1 MVKRGIITVGMLLA
15 WVLPSMVFAREYL
28 EINNPNFRPYPLAV
42 PGIKDLGTS
51 GEKLIND
58 GSEILRN
65 DLEIAGTFKLI
76 DPRSFLG
83 DPSREGIV
91 GDSINFANWINVG
104 AEGLVKVGLLKSGT
118 DLTLDGHLYDVAAG
132 RELLIKRYKGPEAA
146 LRQMVHRFADAIVT
160 HYTGTRS
167 IFFTK
172 IVFTKKVGGSNN
184 KNICY
189 MDFDGANEVCPIENN
204 SINLLPAWS
213 ADGSAIYY
221 SSYLHGGPHLYRY
234 DLATGKS
241 VAISHEPGLNI
252 GVAAAPNGKLIAAT
266 LSRDD
271 NAEIYTMDPNGN
283 NLRRLTRDWA
293 IDSSASFSPDSQKI
307 AFVSERPGTPQIYTM
322 TVDGTN
328 VKRLTFQG
336 NYNQTPHWS
345 PRGDWILFNARDER
359 LVYDLF
365 KVKPDTG
372 EIVRLTQDQGNNE
385 HPRFSPDGN
394 HVVFSSTRSGE
405 SKIYIMNA
413 DGSNQRLISRNKG
426 EYTTPNWSTWLN
438 VKE

>member
-1 MVKRGIITVGMLLA
+1 MVKRGIIAFGILLA
-15 WVLPSMVFAREYL
+15 WILPGMVFAREYL

-42 PGIKDLGTS
+42 PGVKDLDGKAGNLIKDAT
-51 GEKLIND
+51 EV
-58 GSEILRN
+58 LRT
-65 DLEIAGTFKLI
+65 DLEIAGTFKLL
-76 DPRSFLG
+76 DPRSFIG
-83 DPSREGIV
+83 DPNREGILAE
-91 GDSINFANWINVG
+91 SINFGNWINVG
-104 AEGLVKVGLLKSGT
+104 AEGLVKAGLTKNGT
-118 DLTLDGHLYDVAAG
+118 EIVFDGRLFDVSAG
-132 RELLIKRYKGPEAA
+132 RELLNKRYKGPETA
-146 LRQMVHRFADAIVT
+146 LRQMAHRFADAVVM
-160 HYTGTRS
+160 HYTGVRS

-184 KNICY
+184 KIICY
-189 MDFDGANEVCPIENN
+189 MDFDGANEVCPVSNN

-213 ADGSAIYY
+213 ADSSAIYY
-221 SSYLHGGPHLYRY
+221 STYLHGGPHLYRY

-241 VAISHEPGLNI
+241 APISRETGLNI
-252 GVAAAPNGKLIAAT
+252 GVASAPNGKLIAAT

-271 NAEIYTMDPNGN
+271 NAEIYTMDPDGK

-307 AFVSERPGTPQIYTM
+307 TFVSERPGTPQIYRM
-322 TVDGTN
+322 NVDGTN

-345 PRGDWILFNARDER
+345 PRGDWIVFNARDER
-359 LVYDLF
+359 LVYDIF
-365 KVKPDTG
+365 KVKPETG

-385 HPRFSPDGN
+385 HPGYSPDGN

-413 DGSNQRLISRNKG
+413 DGTNQRPISRGKG
-426 EYTTPNWSTWLN
+426 EYTTPDWSTWLN
-438 VKE
+438 IKE